1 MRHKLQAPTN
11 CIMCPPFYNKTILPS
26 FILFHSLGSV
36 QLYKYIYIYIYIY
49 NTYVIKC
56 DAATVG

>member
-11 CIMCPPFYNKTILPS
+11 I
-26 FILFHSLGSV
+26 
-36 QLYKYIYIYIYIY
+36 QIYIYIFNIYIY
-49 NTYVIKC
+49 IFNIFNTYVIKC